1 MDPLEDLK
9 KDIAEGRAVMVVGAG
24 VAVQATGWHP
34 CASWTGLLR
43 HGAQHCVDLDPS
55 LKDKWLDKVES
66 DIESDDTE
74 EVILAAER
82 VTAKLGGRSG
92 GEYRNW
98 LKQSVGALGL
108 RRGAVVVQRGPGS
121 VPPSGGLR
129 RRGQLQCPPGPGL

>member
-24 VAVQATGWHP
+24 VAMLATGGQE

-43 HGAQHCVDLDPS
+43 HGARHCVDLDSS
-55 LKDKWLDKVES
+55 LKDQWLGKVES

-82 VTAKLGGRSG
+82 VTSKLGGRSG

-98 LKQSVGALGL
+98 LKQSVGALRVKERDVIKAIHKLGAGIATTNYDGL
-108 RRGAVVVQRGPGS
+108 I
-121 VPPSGGLR
+121 
-129 RRGQLQCPPGPGL
+129 